1 MLLIGGYAR
10 TSQEQDT
17 QKTPPKP
24 SVTTS
29 AGIPR
34 EELKKEA
41 ELKKVMDAGQEAY
54 RQGKYDEAISRFQE
68 ALELARHLSGKDEEQ
83 VRLFTSDEALAKTG
97 LSYLQL
103 HQYERAEAT
112 FTTLLDL
119 RKQNLPF
126 DSSVSGALVDL
137 AQVDVMEGNLSR
149 AEAHLA
155 EAVAYTKECVNHFK
169 HSDAYDAQD
178 IVANGDRRLLAQLH
192 TYLGNVYAN
201 QGKFDQALAAYEE
214 AFLIGDRFKADP
226 KSQLQIVNSALSI
239 AQLAKREDKCEVW
252 RGRYKGLQEKND

>member
-1 MLLIGGYAR
+1 MLLGGGYAR
-10 TSQEQDT
+10 PSQESQT

-41 ELKKVMDAGQEAY
+41 DLKKVMDSGQEAY
-54 RQGKYDEAISRFQE
+54 RQGKYEEAISRFQE
-68 ALELARHLSGKDEEQ
+68 ALQLAKHLDGTDEEQ
-83 VRLFTSDEALAKTG
+83 VRLVTSDEALAKMG
-97 LSYLQL
+97 HCYLQL
-103 HQYERAEAT
+103 HRYDKAATT
-112 FTTLLDL
+112 FTTLLDS
-119 RKQNLPF
+119 REQNMPF
-126 DSSVSGALVDL
+126 DSSVSGALVELAAVDL
-137 AQVDVMEGNLSR
+137 MEGNFSR

-155 EAVAYTKECVNHFK
+155 EAVAYTQACVDHFK
-169 HSDAYDAQD
+169 HSDAYEARD

-192 TYLGNVYAN
+192 TYLGNVYAD

-214 AFLIGDRFKADP
+214 AFLIGDKFKADP

-239 AQLAKREDKCEVW
+239 AQLAKREDKLEIW
-252 RGRYKGLQEKND
+252 QARYRALPVKND